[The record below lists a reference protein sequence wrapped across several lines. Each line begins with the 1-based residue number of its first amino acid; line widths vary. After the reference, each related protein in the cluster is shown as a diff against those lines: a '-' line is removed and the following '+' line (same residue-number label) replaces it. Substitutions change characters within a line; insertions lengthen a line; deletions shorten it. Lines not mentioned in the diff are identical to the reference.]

1 MDTAVCIVYVQ
12 KIVQRVKKKIR
23 DINQI
28 GQIRKETLSNLK
40 RDEEKENYKK
50 SQRDKKEKRN
60 KTIVD
65 KKGNTDRKIMKACKV
80 DWKKQK
86 RKLGCISV
94 LFLNLGSVLEW

>member
-50 SQRDKKEKRN
+50 S
-60 KTIVD
+60 
-65 KKGNTDRKIMKACKV
+65 
-80 DWKKQK
+80 
-86 RKLGCISV
+86 
-94 LFLNLGSVLEW
+94 